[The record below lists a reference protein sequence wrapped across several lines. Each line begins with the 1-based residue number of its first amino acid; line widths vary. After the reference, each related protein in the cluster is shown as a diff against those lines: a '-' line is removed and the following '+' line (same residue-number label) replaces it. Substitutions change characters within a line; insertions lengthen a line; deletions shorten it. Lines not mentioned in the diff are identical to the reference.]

1 MDRLHT
7 ATATTTV
14 DPVEIR
20 HLTRLFAM
28 SPDLLAAA
36 GFDGLLKHF
45 NDAWEQQLGWPRAVM
60 ETKPYLEIVHPDDR
74 SETEVQIGRLAR
86 GETVTEYVCRMVCA
100 DGSIRW
106 MAWSGGPGQEAFYI
120 VGRDVSER
128 LAMEHEL
135 AQRANR
141 LQDTNAELQDFAYTA
156 SHDLSEPLRM
166 VASFLGLLERRS
178 AGDLDEKG
186 REYLRQAS
194 DGAVRMR
201 NLIDDLLA
209 YSRVANEE
217 PRREQ
222 VDLQVLVEG
231 VLKVLGPAIAETE
244 ATVEVGELPTL
255 EAESTQLG
263 QLLQN
268 LIGNAVKFHEP
279 GRPPTVHVGAR
290 RTMGGCVV
298 SVTDD
303 GIGIDEA
310 DQERIFAMF
319 TRLHGRDA
327 YAGTGIGLA
336 ICRRIAERHGGR
348 IYVESTPGQG
358 SAFHTLLPDAP
369 SAPGTPAASGTPR
382 QVPAT

>member
-1 MDRLHT
+1 
-7 ATATTTV
+7 
-14 DPVEIR
+14 
-20 HLTRLFAM
+20 
-28 SPDLLAAA
+28 
-36 GFDGLLKHF
+36 LLKRF
-45 NDAWEQQLGWPRAVM
+45 NDAWEQQLGWPRAVL
-60 ETKPYLEIVHPDDR
+60 EAKPYLEIVHPDDR
-74 SETEVQIGRLAR
+74 TETEAQIARLAE
-86 GETVTEYVCRMVCA
+86 GETIAEYICRMVCA

-106 MAWSGGPGQEAFYI
+106 MAWSGAPGDEAFYI

-135 AQRANR
+135 AQRADR

-178 AGDLDEKG
+178 AEQLDAKG
-186 REYLRQAS
+186 REYLRHAS
-194 DGAVRMR
+194 DGALRMR
-201 NLIDDLLA
+201 HLIDDLLL

-217 PRREQ
+217 PRRER
-222 VDLQVLVEG
+222 VDLHTLVDG
-231 VLKVLGPAIAETE
+231 VLAVLGPAIKEVG
-244 ATVEVGELPTL
+244 ATVEVGDLPTL
-255 EAESTQLG
+255 EAEPSQLA

-268 LIGNAVKFHEP
+268 LIGNAVKFHVP
-279 GRPPTVHVGAR
+279 GRAPIVSVRAR
-290 RTMGGCVV
+290 RTTGGVV
-298 SVTDD
+298 VTVADD
-303 GIGIDEA
+303 GIGIIEE

-319 TRLHGRDA
+319 TRLHGRDQ

-369 SAPGTPAASGTPR
+369 MAPGTPR
-382 QVPAT
+382 QT